1 MTEEGRTAVD
11 EQFPGEFLPGTDIEV
26 FNPQIERGR
35 IRHALFDFDGTI
47 SLVREGWQRIMCEMM
62 TRTILAAPDAEDR
75 EQVRREVDDLIA
87 RTTGRQTIDQMAMLA
102 DEVRARGGEPRSAEQ
117 YKAEYLDDLAR
128 VVEDRREAL
137 RSGAASPDEHTVP
150 GVLDAIDWLAD
161 RGVVLHI
168 ASGTDRDAVV
178 TEAELLGI
186 AHCFATI
193 HGALPD
199 ADAFSKAAVV
209 EELADIAPG
218 PQLVS
223 FGDGVVEMRH
233 SAEVGAIAVGVAS
246 DEERREGVDDWKRG
260 RLIEAGADMI
270 VPDLR
275 EYERLL
281 RWLFAEE
288 D

>member
-11 EQFPGEFLPGTDIEV
+11 EQPRGEFLPGTAIEV
-26 FNPQIERGR
+26 LNPEIERGR

-62 TRTILAAPDAEDR
+62 TRTILAAPDAEER

-102 DEVRARGGEPRSAEQ
+102 DEVRARGGEPRFAED

-128 VVEDRREAL
+128 VVEHRREAL
-137 RSGAASPDEHTVP
+137 RSGADAPEEHTVP
-150 GVLDAIDWLAD
+150 GALEAIDWLSE

-168 ASGTDRDAVV
+168 ASGTDRGAVCI
-178 TEAELLGI
+178 EAELLGVTDR
-186 AHCFATI
+186 FASI
-193 HGALPD
+193 HGAMPD

-209 EELADIAPG
+209 EALADIAPG
-218 PQLVS
+218 PELVS

-246 DEERREGVDDWKRG
+246 DEERREGVDDWKRE
-260 RLIEAGADMI
+260 RLVDAGADVI
-270 VPDLR
+270 VPDFR
-275 EYERLL
+275 EHERLL
-281 RWLFAEE
+281 RWLCAEE